1 MGAEII
7 MSVVRSQQTA
17 EPTEGASERVDL
29 PLTGMT
35 CAACARRIERKLS
48 QTPGVR
54 ACNVN
59 FATARATLEYD
70 PAQTGTEQFVERVRS
85 IGYDTPAP
93 ARASFVVD
101 DSARPAGSAAQLEK
115 HLGRLPGVVS
125 ADFNLATTE
134 VRVEYLPG
142 AIDARDVRRAVEEF
156 GYLVREVSAA
166 ADANGAGEAERAAR
180 EAEYSGLRRKFWL
193 AAALATPVL
202 VVAMSHGS
210 IPLLD
215 GAWANWLQ
223 LALTAPVVLYCGAQ
237 FYRGAWAALRH
248 RAADMNTLI
257 AVGTGTAFLYS
268 VFATIWPGFFAQ
280 AAAAAGGMSEM
291 GDMSGAGG
299 AAAPVYFEAAA
310 VIIALILLG
319 RMLEARAKGRTGDA
333 IRRLMGLQARTARVI
348 RDGVE
353 QDIPVGEVVEGDTI
367 IVRPGEKVPVDG
379 VVTEGASAVDEAMLT
394 GESLPV
400 EKRAGSEVF
409 GATINKTGSFRFR
422 ATKIGRDTVL
432 QQIVRMVE
440 EAQGSK
446 APVARLADRVS
457 AVFTPVVICVAI
469 ATFVVWF
476 VAAPAEARLTT
487 ALVNFVSVLII
498 ACPCALGLATPTA
511 IMVGTGRGAESGVLI
526 KGGESLE
533 TAHKLQAVVLDK
545 TGTITRGEPRLTDIV
560 AADDFDATELL
571 RLVASAERGSE
582 HPLGEAVVRAARER
596 GLALSAAESF
606 EAVAGHGV
614 VARVEGRAILL
625 GNLRLLAERGVAAGE
640 FEARAE
646 ALAAA
651 GRTPMYVAV
660 DGEAVGL
667 VAVADEVK
675 PESREAV
682 GRLKALGLEVLMMT
696 GDNRRTA
703 AAVAQAVGIERVAA
717 EVLPEGKAEE
727 VRRLQAEGKVVAM
740 VGDGINDAPALAQ
753 ADVGISIGTGT
764 DVALEASDVTLVGGD
779 LRGVVT
785 AVALSRATMR
795 TIRQNLFWA
804 FAYNVVGIPVA
815 AGLLYPFTGWLL
827 SPVLASAAMSLS
839 SVSVVAN
846 SLRLRR
852 FRPPHAA
859 N

>member
-1 MGAEII
+1 
-7 MSVVRSQQTA
+7 MSFVESQ
-17 EPTEGASERVDL
+17 PTLAPEQSTGERLDL

-35 CAACARRIERKLS
+35 CAACARRIERKLALV
-48 QTPGVR
+48 PGVR
-54 ACNVN
+54 ACHVN

-70 PAQTGTEQFVERVRS
+70 PAQTGTEQFVERVKS
-85 IGYDTPAP
+85 AGYGTPAP
-93 ARASFVVD
+93 LRASFVVD
-101 DSARPAGSAAQLEK
+101 DSTRPAGSAAQLEK
-115 HLGRLPGVVS
+115 HLSSLPGVVS
-125 ADFNLATTE
+125 ADFNLGTVE

-142 AIDARDVRRAVEEF
+142 AIDAQSVRRAVEEF
-156 GYLVREVSAA
+156 GYRVREASDTNE
-166 ADANGAGEAERAAR
+166 ADEAGEAERAAR
-180 EAEYSGLRRKFWL
+180 AAEYRDLRRKFWL
-193 AAALATPVL
+193 AAALSAPVL
-202 VVAMSHGS
+202 VIAMSHGA
-210 IPLLD
+210 IPFLE

-223 LALTAPVVLYCGAQ
+223 LALTTPIVLYCGAQ

-257 AVGTGTAFLYS
+257 AVGTGAAFLYS
-268 VFATIWPGFFAQ
+268 VFATIFPGFFAQ
-280 AAAAAGGMSEM
+280 AAASTGTAGMGEMGGMDGSSALM
-291 GDMSGAGG
+291 P
-299 AAAPVYFEAAA
+299 PVYFEAAA

-333 IRRLMGLQARTARVI
+333 IRRLMGLQARTARVV

-353 QDIPVGEVVEGDTI
+353 QDVPIAAVVVGDTI
-367 IVRPGEKVPVDG
+367 VVRPGEKVPVDG
-379 VVTEGASAVDEAMLT
+379 VVTDGASAVDEAMLT

-400 EKRAGSEVF
+400 EKRAGAEVF

-446 APVARLADRVS
+446 APIAQLADRIS
-457 AVFTPVVICVAI
+457 GIFTPVVICVAI

-476 VAAPAEARLTT
+476 VAAPEAARFTT

-533 TAHKLQAVVLDK
+533 TAHRIQAVILDK

-560 AADDFDATELL
+560 AAEGTDSDELL

-582 HPLGEAVVRAARER
+582 HPLGEAIVRGARER
-596 GLALSAAESF
+596 GLALLEAESF
-606 EAVAGHGV
+606 EAVAGHGIAGR
-614 VARVEGRAILL
+614 VAGRSVLL
-625 GNLRLLAERGVAAGE
+625 GNLRLLTERGVAAGE
-640 FEARAE
+640 FAARAE

-660 DGEAVGL
+660 DGAAVGL
-667 VAVADEVK
+667 IAVADEVK
-675 PESREAV
+675 PESRAAIE
-682 GRLKALGLEVLMMT
+682 RLKALGLEVLMLT
-696 GDNRRTA
+696 GDNRQTA
-703 AAVAQAVGIERVAA
+703 EAVAREVGIERVMA
-717 EVLPEGKAEE
+717 EVLPEGKVEA
-727 VRRLQAEGKVVAM
+727 VKRLQAEGKVVAM

-804 FAYNVVGIPVA
+804 FAYNVVGIPIA

-827 SPVLASAAMSLS
+827 SPILASAAMSLS
-839 SVSVVAN
+839 SVSVVTN

-852 FRPPHAA
+852 FRAPHAA
-859 N
+859 D